1 MTDVLVEMTDSLCAK
16 LTQMNEKIMLSVTE
30 NLNECISRSMELM
43 MLTFQNMMTQ
53 VAKSLAEC
61 FQNALAPV
69 VQRLDSMDTK
79 IESKEKQLKEIIRK
93 SNLSRG
99 VSIDDLSSSY
109 FIYHNLFCIYFI
121 YHTYFILVIKPCNL

>member
-43 MLTFQNMMTQ
+43 MQTFQNMMTQ

-109 FIYHNLFCIYFI
+109 SIYHNLFYTYFI
-121 YHTYFILVIKPCNL
+121 YHTYFILVIKTCNL

>member
-30 NLNECISRSMELM
+30 KLNECFSRSMELM
-43 MLTFQNMMTQ
+43 MQTFQNMMTQ

-99 VSIDDLSSSY
+99 VSTDDLSSSY
-109 FIYHNLFCIYFI
+109 SIYHNLFYIYFI
-121 YHTYFILVIKPCNL
+121 YHTYFILVIKTCNL